1 MRKLYG
7 MALLALLVVPSV
19 AAAQQRRAAQRPAAG
34 GRHEFGVDL
43 GAAYVKPD
51 GVDGGIEILTPLS
64 LRLGLVTANK
74 LMWEPRLA
82 FGLSTVGGD
91 TEYAFEPGVNV
102 LYPLAPG
109 NHRRGMFIT
118 GGAALALVDF
128 GTSGTVM
135 SMNAGVGWRKP
146 WGNSAWRYGLGFT
159 YQFENQDLGVGSE
172 IRIGG
177 TLGVSLWH

>member
-1 MRKLYG
+1 MEAQRRP
-7 MALLALLVVPSV
+7 AQ
-19 AAAQQRRAAQRPAAG
+19 QQRRPAVPTA
-34 GRHEFGVDL
+34 RHEFGVDL

-51 GVDGGIEILTPLS
+51 GTDGGIEIGTPLE

-82 FGLSTVGGD
+82 LGLSTVGGA
-91 TEYAFEPGVNV
+91 TTYAFEPGVNV

-109 NHRRGMFIT
+109 THRRGMFIT
-118 GGAALALVDF
+118 GGAALALMDF
-128 GTSGTVM
+128 GQSGTQL

-146 WGNSAWRYGLGFT
+146 WGNAAWRYTLGFE
-159 YQFENQDLGVGSE
+159 YLFENADLGLGSE

-177 TLGVSLWH
+177 TIGVSLWH